1 MRQIFNNGPGA
12 PSTKGLSIGPRYI
25 TFLKQARENFKI
37 TKDVGI
43 FVSDDGFLSFKFYDP
58 EEAPKGCFRV
68 NWQSKTKT
76 PVIIISTKTLNSIGV
91 KVGQYELVEKDGFLV
106 SDCKITPEE

>member
-1 MRQIFNNGPGA
+1 MRQIFNNGRGA
-12 PSTKGLSIGPRYI
+12 PSVKSISIGPRTI
-25 TFLKQARENFKI
+25 TFLKQAREKFKI

-68 NWQSKTKT
+68 NWQSKVKT
-76 PVIIISTKTLNSIGV
+76 PVIAISTKTLDAIGV
-91 KVGQYELVEKDGFLV
+91 KIGQYDLVEKDGFLV
-106 SDCKITPEE
+106 SDCKVNPQ

>member
-1 MRQIFNNGPGA
+1 MKQIYNNGPGA
-12 PSTKGLSIGPRYI
+12 PSTKALSIGPRSI
-25 TFLKQARENFKI
+25 TFLKKARENFKI

-43 FVSDDGFLSFKFYDP
+43 FVSDEGFLCFKFYEH

-76 PVIIISTKTLNSIGV
+76 PVIIISTKTIDSIGV
-91 KVGQYELVEKDGFLV
+91 KIGQYDLVEKDGFLV
-106 SDCKITPEE
+106 SDCKVNSK

>member
-1 MRQIFNNGPGA
+1 MRQIFNNGPGS
-12 PSTKGLSIGPRYI
+12 PSAKSISIGPRSI
-25 TFLKQARENFKI
+25 TFLKKARVNFKI

-68 NWQSKTKT
+68 NLQSIMKT
-76 PVIIISTKTLNSIGV
+76 PVIAISTKTLNAIGV
-91 KVGQYELVEKDGFLV
+91 KIGQYDLVEKDGYLV
-106 SDCKITPEE
+106 SDCKVNSEE

>member
-1 MRQIFNNGPGA
+1 MRQIFNNGPGS
-12 PSTKGLSIGPRYI
+12 PSVKSLSIGPRSI
-25 TFLKQARENFKI
+25 TFLKQAREKFKI

-68 NWQSKTKT
+68 NWQSKMKT
-76 PVIIISTKTLNSIGV
+76 PVIAISTKTIDAIGV
-91 KVGQYELVEKDGFLV
+91 KIGQYDLVEKDGILV
-106 SDCKITPEE
+106 SDCKVNPQ

>member
-37 TKDVGI
+37 TKDVVDKAQREI
-43 FVSDDGFLSFKFYDP
+43 D
-58 EEAPKGCFRV
+58 AR
-68 NWQSKTKT
+68 NA
-76 PVIIISTKTLNSIGV
+76 
-91 KVGQYELVEKDGFLV
+91 
-106 SDCKITPEE
+106 